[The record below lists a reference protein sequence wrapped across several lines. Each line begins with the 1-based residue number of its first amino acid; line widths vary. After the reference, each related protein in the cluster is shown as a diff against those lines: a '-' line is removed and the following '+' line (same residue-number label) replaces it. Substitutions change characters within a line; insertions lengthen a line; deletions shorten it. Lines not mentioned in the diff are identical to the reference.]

1 MADSRLDTK
10 LDHLLT
16 NYFLAIGNTH
26 KVRKMFSENDFYQFE
41 EFTSCDK
48 QALTEMQ
55 RKKNNAMVGFNNR
68 KITLIHDVV
77 LYYHFLQSETATKA
91 LAEDPIQWVRDDFKT
106 WRDQGRHPNIASFN
120 TLSSSN
126 TTNTTAPPATTV
138 APEIKTLEDA
148 WMSWQRS
155 RRDPEKYP
163 ILPNNRKYTDW
174 IILIKRQ
181 FEADRCTRVIDDS
194 FKDIDVK
201 WGAND
206 TILYKS
212 QLNHMSIVL
221 ERVLQTT
228 DGKRFTRKHKDEP
241 VKFEN
246 FMNYTNAC
254 QQLSQLSRPL

>member
-1 MADSRLDTK
+1 MK
-10 LDHLLT
+10 LQL
-16 NYFLAIGNTH
+16 
-26 KVRKMFSENDFYQFE
+26 
-41 EFTSCDK
+41 
-48 QALTEMQ
+48 
-55 RKKNNAMVGFNNR
+55 
-68 KITLIHDVV
+68 
-77 LYYHFLQSETATKA
+77 
-91 LAEDPIQWVRDDFKT
+91 QWVRDDFKT

-201 WGAND
+201 CGAVD
-206 TILYKS
+206 IALYKA

-228 DGKRFTRKHKDEP
+228 DGKRFTRKHKDAPREIWKLHELHQRLSATNATITTALSQELAKMK
-241 VKFEN
+241 VIDFDCFTQCLDAFDTKFEKFN
-246 FMNYTNAC
+246 EISPVDLPAPMAVSFLMSSTHGNSELRSAWATKETIC
-254 QQLSQLSRPL
+254 QS